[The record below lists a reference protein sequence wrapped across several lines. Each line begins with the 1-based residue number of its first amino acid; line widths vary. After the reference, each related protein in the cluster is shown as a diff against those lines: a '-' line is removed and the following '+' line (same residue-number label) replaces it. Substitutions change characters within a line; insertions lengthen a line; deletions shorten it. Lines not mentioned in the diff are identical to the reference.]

1 MEALFKMELI
11 LFLLLLM
18 RKLLFF
24 SVFQGMVDICTF
36 IYDQYKKQ
44 RGFSK
49 KQNNPR
55 RRLEKFEAI
64 C

>member
-1 MEALFKMELI
+1 MEALFKIELI
-11 LFLLLLM
+11 LFWLLLM
-18 RKLLFF
+18 RKLFF